1 MGFASLV
8 CTYLYGTFAM
18 VKTVLEGIVKLAKNL
33 IKRLDTLATTL
44 MTTVRYTINA
54 TMRTIV
60 NLVKQYEKE
69 LFDLL
74 YNSVFGTD
82 KSFWCNRLWK
92 CAALLAELLD
102 SNSWLNGMIKRWL
115 ERKCR
120 STGALNTMDLIKESI
135 TDFNQFQ
142 QTVCAAGFTVEFG
155 ISYIK
160 KLFEWCSET
169 IDGYL
174 KFLERNIRRLK
185 LLAEKYLNTLID
197 WDIMTYLDK
206 LMSFFT
212 CVFDDS
218 YSCSEI
224 ATASNFYQDTLS
236 KLKMEKN
243 GDGYDLSTEYKN
255 AIYGGLE
262 GAKNQCSNLK
272 QEIDAAYAKCI
283 DPSKLKTAN
292 AAYNLSKNIFPGGMS
307 WSDIKAGNWKN
318 NHIVKKWNLTKDAY
332 MNAWRQAKGNNDK
345 TTFKELMDGTFID
358 GEGHVYVKDGCNY
371 VLLDNYLGEE
381 SRYKGNTW
389 QPDWSLSSPPVND
402 AILWNDEVISVNEA
416 AVKIYNNDPAD
427 QEMIA
432 ECHTLYEFIN
442 DWKHNPDGA
451 IRYQEQMI

>member
-8 CTYLYGTFAM
+8 CTYLYGTFAL

-74 YNSVFGTD
+74 YNAVFGTD

-120 STGALNTMDLIKESI
+120 KTGAFDMMDLIKESI
-135 TDFNQFQ
+135 TDFSQFQ

-169 IDGYL
+169 IDSYL
-174 KFLERNIRRLK
+174 KFLERNIKRLK

-212 CVFDDS
+212 
-218 YSCSEI
+218 
-224 ATASNFYQDTLS
+224 
-236 KLKMEKN
+236 
-243 GDGYDLSTEYKN
+243 
-255 AIYGGLE
+255 
-262 GAKNQCSNLK
+262 
-272 QEIDAAYAKCI
+272 
-283 DPSKLKTAN
+283 
-292 AAYNLSKNIFPGGMS
+292 
-307 WSDIKAGNWKN
+307 
-318 NHIVKKWNLTKDAY
+318 
-332 MNAWRQAKGNNDK
+332 
-345 TTFKELMDGTFID
+345 
-358 GEGHVYVKDGCNY
+358 
-371 VLLDNYLGEE
+371 
-381 SRYKGNTW
+381 
-389 QPDWSLSSPPVND
+389 
-402 AILWNDEVISVNEA
+402 
-416 AVKIYNNDPAD
+416 
-427 QEMIA
+427 
-432 ECHTLYEFIN
+432 
-442 DWKHNPDGA
+442 
-451 IRYQEQMI
+451 